1 MAKDQKPKV
10 EKYIMLPPHG
20 LRTPHTPGTESVREL
35 FRSMAI
41 NPPAMEAP
49 PKNQSYRVLDAID
62 DEGAKLVEMSP
73 GMVDAIRAQ
82 QPAVRILPLV
92 YYRPASLEPLSL
104 KPIRELID
112 RLTGR
117 QSLVYVK
124 VKGGTVLANAKIQFA
139 TNAKGT
145 QGWED
150 TTDEKGRIGL
160 PLDSFL
166 LDMVDTIYVRPP
178 DCSAWGL
185 LIDKSSYIKGDDI
198 ELDPAVPSFKDCL
211 RYFYGTLP
219 EAPDT
224 APEAAGRN
232 VTVGV
237 IDMGIDGNHPHLN
250 VEGGMNAVWDELEND
265 FDDNGLGHGTHV
277 AGIIGA
283 SGQSAEAMRGLAP
296 GVTLKSYR
304 VYPRGTNVVSNWS
317 LARAILRSVEEG
329 CDLINLSLG
338 GGKVDEA
345 VNAALGIARL
355 EGALPICAAGN
366 DYHGPVCFPASNS
379 HAVAVSAIGYIGTF
393 PERSLESRYNKAPY
407 GKDKNLFFAAF
418 SNCGEKIQLTGPGVG
433 VISTFTGGRY
443 GVMSGTSMACA
454 AVTGA
459 TARLLSL
466 PPNEPILR
474 MGPGQDRSASIAGL
488 ALQAAET
495 LGLHRKFQGQG
506 LIH

>member
-20 LRTPHTPGTESVREL
+20 LRTPTHQGPSRSGNSSARWQLILRRWKHRPRTSPIESLMRSTTRVRSWWRCHRGWWTQ
-35 FRSMAI
+35 F
-41 NPPAMEAP
+41 
-49 PKNQSYRVLDAID
+49 
-62 DEGAKLVEMSP
+62 
-73 GMVDAIRAQ
+73 RAQ

-224 APEAAGRN
+224 APEAAG
-232 VTVGV
+232 
-237 IDMGIDGNHPHLN
+237 
-250 VEGGMNAVWDELEND
+250 
-265 FDDNGLGHGTHV
+265 
-277 AGIIGA
+277 
-283 SGQSAEAMRGLAP
+283 Q
-296 GVTLKSYR
+296 
-304 VYPRGTNVVSNWS
+304 
-317 LARAILRSVEEG
+317 
-329 CDLINLSLG
+329 
-338 GGKVDEA
+338 
-345 VNAALGIARL
+345 
-355 EGALPICAAGN
+355 
-366 DYHGPVCFPASNS
+366 
-379 HAVAVSAIGYIGTF
+379 
-393 PERSLESRYNKAPY
+393 
-407 GKDKNLFFAAF
+407 
-418 SNCGEKIQLTGPGVG
+418 
-433 VISTFTGGRY
+433 
-443 GVMSGTSMACA
+443 
-454 AVTGA
+454 A
-459 TARLLSL
+459 T
-466 PPNEPILR
+466 
-474 MGPGQDRSASIAGL
+474 
-488 ALQAAET
+488 
-495 LGLHRKFQGQG
+495 
-506 LIH
+506 